1 MKKKILIAAGV
12 LIGALLVMMAA
23 SAVVVGPMVRSAVN
37 TQGPKMMGT
46 AVKAEDVDAALF
58 SDGATLTG
66 FVLGNPPGFETPQAA
81 TVKEIRI
88 RLDKKSLLT
97 NRTVIESVEVIS
109 PHLNF
114 EIQEKTDNFRAL
126 LSSMRKAARA
136 GQPAPGQKPSRRK
149 KTEKQMLIR
158 EVIIREGLVDLAAAQ
173 IKETPVTVPLPE
185 LRLTNVGAQE
195 GGLTP
200 DKVFKMVLYRLYNE
214 LHSPP
219 LRDAFNDQLKIFETS
234 VDQLRGVVPMPDKD
248 SIRKRKNRSRVYSGP
263 VVSPEDSGGAPASAG
278 AFEE

>member
-12 LIGALLVMMAA
+12 LLGALLVIIIA

-37 TQGPKMMGT
+37 KQGPKMMGT
-46 AVKAEDVDAALF
+46 AVKAEDVDTTMF
-58 SDGATLTG
+58 SAGATITG

-81 TVKEIRI
+81 TAKEIRV

-97 NRTVIESVEVIS
+97 NRTVIESIEVIS

-136 GQPAPGQKPSRRK
+136 AAPPPGQKPSSWK
-149 KTEKQMLIR
+149 KPEKQMLIR
-158 EVIIREGLVDLAAAQ
+158 EVIIREGLIDLAAAK
-173 IKETPVTVPLPE
+173 IKGTPVTVPLPE

-200 DKVFKMVLYRLYNE
+200 DKVFKMILYQIYNE

-219 LRDAFNDQLKIFETS
+219 LREAFNDQLKIFETS

-248 SIRKRKNRSRVYSGP
+248 AIRKRKNRSRVYTGP
-263 VVSPEDSGGAPASAG
+263 VVSP
-278 AFEE
+278 FW